1 MAGKD
6 AAETRVAV
14 TKAAARVAGESV
26 EAVEAVWV
34 VRVVLRAVVVVTKAA
49 AREAVG

>member
-26 EAVEAVWV
+26 EAVWV
-34 VRVVLRAVVVVTKAA
+34 VRVVVRAVVVVTKAA
-49 AREAVG
+49 VMEAVG

>member
-26 EAVEAVWV
+26 EAVWVVV
-34 VRVVLRAVVVVTKAA
+34 VRVAVTKAE
-49 AREAVG
+49 ARAAVG

>member
-26 EAVEAVWV
+26 EAVWV
-34 VRVVLRAVVVVTKAA
+34 VRVVVRVWLL
-49 AREAVG
+49 G